1 MEYVVIAVVLIGSI
15 FIGLEIGARIRKRRK
30 S

>member
-1 MEYVVIAVVLIGSI
+1 MEYVVIAVVLIGSV

-30 S
+30 P